1 MGISKG
7 YLSFNCFPTG
17 CLCLKEF
24 LDISGYYD
32 HLSSF
37 ALSVSSVV
45 ILLSILWKISTQL
58 AVTLDLIFHSFT
70 VESLLSLLSME
81 DYFLI
86 AFAFVVLVK
95 ELWMCFSSLNI
106 SYSASLFIQISL
118 LMIVRF
124 YNCLLLWSA
133 SKLDSHSILIIL
145 ISLPILSLSVF
156 WGSCELNFSQYSPFN
171 IIIFF
176 N

>member
-1 MGISKG
+1 MITFHHLFWVFPLW
-7 YLSFNCFPTG
+7 LSYSAFCG
-17 CLCLKEF
+17 K
-24 LDISGYYD
+24 
-32 HLSSF
+32 
-37 ALSVSSVV
+37 V
-45 ILLSILWKISTQL
+45 STQL
-58 AVTLDLIFHSFT
+58 AVTFDLIFHSFT
-70 VESLLSLLSME
+70 VESLLSLLSVE

-86 AFAFVVLVK
+86 AFVFVVLVK
-95 ELWMCFSSLNI
+95 EPWMNFSSLNI
-106 SYSASLFIQISL
+106 SYSAPLFIQISL

-145 ISLPILSLSVF
+145 ISLPILSLSVS
-156 WGSCELNFSQYSPFN
+156 WDSCELNFSQYPPFN

>member
-1 MGISKG
+1 MISFHH
-7 YLSFNCFPTG
+7 LFWVFP
-17 CLCLKEF
+17 LW
-24 LDISGYYD
+24 
-32 HLSSF
+32 LSSSAF
-37 ALSVSSVV
+37 CGKV
-45 ILLSILWKISTQL
+45 STQL
-58 AVTLDLIFHSFT
+58 AVTLDLVFHSFI
-70 VESLLSLLSME
+70 VESLLSLLSMV

-95 ELWMCFSSLNI
+95 EPWMNFSSLNI
-106 SYSASLFIQISL
+106 SYSAPLFIQISL

-145 ISLPILSLSVF
+145 ISFPILYLSVS
-156 WGSCELNFSQYSPFN
+156 WDSCELNFSQYPPCN
-171 IIIFF
+171 IIIFL